1 MLEEIVGWPCFRSF
15 LSFAGFS
22 FSSSF
27 ESKHEKQPIS
37 PNQIEKRFFLSKT
50 INNTRCIQTQSTGS
64 YSNPIIPQIPIT
76 TRPKF
81 WASLSLP
88 LRSAWER
95 WQEIGRKR
103 RSPKR
108 KDKASESK
116 FHETPPTTITKRN
129 RKPKRNNC
137 KFKQRL
143 QGAGFVFRFVLHLL

>member
-1 MLEEIVGWPCFRSF
+1 MLEEIVGWPCFRSL

-50 INNTRCIQTQSTGS
+50 KNNTRCIQTQSTGS

-81 WASLSLP
+81 WASLALSDQLGNDDDR
-88 LRSAWER
+88 LAEKEDVQRE
-95 WQEIGRKR
+95 K
-103 RSPKR
+103 
-108 KDKASESK
+108 
-116 FHETPPTTITKRN
+116 TKRAN
-129 RKPKRNNC
+129 PSFMKHHQ
-137 KFKQRL
+137 QR
-143 QGAGFVFRFVLHLL
+143 